1 MSTPILPE
9 TDQPFVRLF
18 HIGLHELRRNWG
30 WFLALGVVL
39 VLLGTFALLY
49 AFIATIT
56 TVLIFG
62 WVLLFDG
69 ILHAVAAFWARQ
81 WSGFFLH
88 LLTGVLS
95 VIVGLILVRHPVEGG
110 LTLTLLLAAFF
121 MVSGVFRIFA
131 PLMMQFP
138 SWEWVV
144 LGGVINLILGLLIW
158 NQWPASG
165 LWVIGAFVG
174 IDLIFRGWSY
184 IMFALALRSFP
195 ARG

>member
-1 MSTPILPE
+1 L
-9 TDQPFVRLF
+9 VRLF
-18 HIGLHELRRNWG
+18 HVGLQELRRHWG
-30 WFLALGVVL
+30 WFLVLGIVL
-39 VLLGTFALLY
+39 LLLGTFAILY
-49 AFIATIT
+49 AVLATIT

-62 WVLLFDG
+62 WVLVFDG
-69 ILHAVAAFWARQ
+69 LLHGVAAFWARQ

-95 VIVGLILVRHPVEGG
+95 VVVGAILIRHPVEAG

-121 MVSGVFRIFA
+121 IVSGVFRIIA
-131 PLMMQFP
+131 PLVMQFP
-138 SWEWVV
+138 SGGWVV

-165 LWVIGAFVG
+165 LWVIGMFVG

-184 IMFALALRSFP
+184 VMFALALRSLP
-195 ARG
+195 AS